1 VSVETPS
8 RPKDVV
14 PTLEYLTPE
23 SPARR
28 FFHSA
33 AVVRTMSVALA
44 VLVWQLVGSRYS
56 YVVSDPSAVFHA
68 YPKIFVS
75 QGLPAFGRTSQG
87 MGIGFAICVLFGVPI
102 GVLIGRSRLA
112 YLILEPYVIMLFSIP
127 FVALF
132 PVLIL
137 VDGINLKFRVSCVIL
152 AGIFPIIINTARG
165 VRMVS
170 QDYLDVG
177 ESMVAGRI
185 RTITSIVIPGSA
197 RFIFAGIR
205 VGFARAMI
213 GSVVVEIEAM
223 PNGVGYI
230 LSRYTQQFVLQ
241 DYFAIVIVLGFYALF
256 FTNLITIAERWT
268 LEPWRRRRSVARL
281 NDVPSGAAFAV
292 SVSSGTVST
301 WYRIG
306 RAFSVLS
313 RVVTLT
319 SLRMAGVLR
328 NRSAAWLVKILT
340 LVLIVVIWNWRAEN
354 TSRAVLS
361 SPKAV
366 LESLWSLLVTQRQM
380 WGPIGI
386 SFEILVVGFIVS
398 LAVGLPVGI
407 LMGRSRLAEKALDP
421 YVAYLYALPHAV
433 FIPVMVHW
441 LSFRFKFAVCYV
453 FVSAVFPVIINTM
466 SGVKGTDPDLI
477 DTGIS
482 FCASERKIRSSIVIP
497 SAIPMMLTGA
507 RVAFSASWVGTI
519 VAEILTT
526 NTGLG
531 GDIQYYSDEFKTP
544 AMYASIIVIMVIAVI
559 LLQLSVRMERR
570 LTPWLAPT
578 SIEG

>member
-1 VSVETPS
+1 V
-8 RPKDVV
+8 
-14 PTLEYLTPE
+14 
-23 SPARR
+23 
-28 FFHSA
+28 
-33 AVVRTMSVALA
+33 SVALA
-44 VLVWQLVGSRYS
+44 VLLWQLVGSRYS
-56 YVVSDPSAVFHA
+56 YVVSNPSAVLHA
-68 YPKIFVS
+68 YPKIFMT
-75 QGLPAFGRTSQG
+75 QGVPAFGRTSQG
-87 MGIGFAICVLFGVPI
+87 MGIGFAICVVFGVPI
-102 GVLIGRSRLA
+102 GVLVGRSRLA
-112 YLILEPYVIMLFSIP
+112 YLMLEPYVVMLFSIP

-137 VDGINLKFRVSCVIL
+137 VDGINLKFRVSCIVL

-165 VRMVS
+165 VRLVS

-177 ESMVAGRI
+177 RSMVAGRI
-185 RTITSIVIPGSA
+185 RTITSIVLPGSS
-197 RFIFAGIR
+197 RFMFAGIR

-223 PNGVGYI
+223 PNGVGFI
-230 LSRYTQQFVLQ
+230 LHRYTEQFELQ
-241 DYFAIVIVLGFYALF
+241 DYFAIVIVLGFFALF
-256 FTNLITIAERWT
+256 FTNLMSIAERWT

-281 NDVPSGAAFAV
+281 NDVSPVAALAV
-292 SVSSGTVST
+292 SVTSGTISP

-306 RAFSVLS
+306 RVFSALS
-313 RVVTLT
+313 HVVTMI
-319 SLRMAGVLR
+319 SQKMAGVLR
-328 NRSAAWLVKILT
+328 NRWVAWLVRILT
-340 LVLIVVIWNWRAEN
+340 LLLIIVVWNWRAEN

-366 LESLWSLLVTQRQM
+366 VESMWSLLVTHRQM

-421 YVAYLYALPHAV
+421 YVAFLYALPHAV

-441 LSFRFKFAVCYV
+441 LSFRFKFAVAYV

-477 DTGIS
+477 DTGTS

-544 AMYASIIVIMVIAVI
+544 AMYASIVVIMVIAVI
-559 LLQLSVRMERR
+559 LLQLSVGMERR
-570 LTPWLAPT
+570 LTPWLTPT
-578 SIEG
+578 SVDG

>member
-1 VSVETPS
+1 
-8 RPKDVV
+8 
-14 PTLEYLTPE
+14 
-23 SPARR
+23 
-28 FFHSA
+28 
-33 AVVRTMSVALA
+33 
-44 VLVWQLVGSRYS
+44 
-56 YVVSDPSAVFHA
+56 
-68 YPKIFVS
+68 
-75 QGLPAFGRTSQG
+75 
-87 MGIGFAICVLFGVPI
+87 
-102 GVLIGRSRLA
+102 
-112 YLILEPYVIMLFSIP
+112 
-127 FVALF
+127 
-132 PVLIL
+132 
-137 VDGINLKFRVSCVIL
+137 
-152 AGIFPIIINTARG
+152 
-165 VRMVS
+165 
-170 QDYLDVG
+170 
-177 ESMVAGRI
+177 
-185 RTITSIVIPGSA
+185 VIPGSA